1 MKIFIGRVKST
12 YENKVIDFYVH
23 NMIEEAKA
31 YPLFTLRE
39 PKEDDEVVV
48 FSVNEE
54 FHCTF
59 LYLMLGYDNE
69 DIDLNIMGLHLKIDG
84 TTKQVSICNDEGLP
98 TSAEAVP
105 DASTS
110 MRKGIFCASPVD
122 TYTGLPIRSN
132 TFIY

>member
-1 MKIFIGRVKST
+1 MKIFLGRVKSV

-48 FSVNEE
+48 FSINEE

-59 LYLMLGYDNE
+59 LYAALGYDNE
-69 DIDLNIMGLHLKIDG
+69 DIDLNIMGLHIKIDG
-84 TTKQVSICNDEGLP
+84 NSKTVSICNDEGLP
-98 TSAEAVP
+98 TSAEAIP
-105 DASTS
+105 DAATS
-110 MRKGIFCASPVD
+110 MNKGIFPVSPVD
-122 TYTGLPIRSN
+122 TYTGLPNRSN
-132 TFIY
+132 TFMY